1 MLVSIA
7 GALPFTLWLSMVGGG
22 AGVDDVARS
31 LFYAVTVIVI
41 FLIGWGAGIVFFL
54 GIKQKTI

>member
-7 GALPFTLWLSMVGGG
+7 GALPFTMAFHGGGG

-31 LFYAVTVIVI
+31 LFCCYSHRYIPY
-41 FLIGWGAGIVFFL
+41 WMGAGIVFFL

>member
-7 GALPFTLWLSMVGGG
+7 GALPFTMAFHGGGG
-22 AGVDDVARS
+22 ASVDDVARS

-41 FLIGWGAGIVFFL
+41 FLIRWGAGIVFFL

>member
-1 MLVSIA
+1 
-7 GALPFTLWLSMVGGG
+7 MVG
-22 AGVDDVARS
+22 AELVLMMWPEAC
-31 LFYAVTVIVI
+31 FAVTVIVI

>member
-7 GALPFTLWLSMVGGG
+7 GALPFTMAFHGG
-22 AGVDDVARS
+22 AELVLMMWPEAC
-31 LFYAVTVIVI
+31 FAVTVIVI